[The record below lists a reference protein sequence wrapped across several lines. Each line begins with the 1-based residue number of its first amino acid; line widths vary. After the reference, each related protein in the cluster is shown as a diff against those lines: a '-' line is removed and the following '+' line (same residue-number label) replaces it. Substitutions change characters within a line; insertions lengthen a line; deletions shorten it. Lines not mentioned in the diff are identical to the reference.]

1 MSSFKPKG
9 GDKQDVGGV
18 YGQHGNNKQNP
29 PVEFDINFPGGGT
42 PFNNCCS
49 DVSLPSGS
57 SLAQSTI
64 TPTATGF
71 DHFDGVATIVSINFP
86 NTIVGSTDYV
96 TPTITDNGN
105 GTVSVKFVDNTTRNI
120 NVSSL
125 VASHA
130 NASLTY
136 SSVTNTLTFVDNA
149 GVLNNYILNGCTHV
163 INAGT
168 TANLIDNTRG
178 ADTVNCGDTVHFWST
193 TGSMRFDVSAGPVI
207 TGDVVLAPAQA
218 EGDNLLQIVA
228 GTGLYAPTP
237 LADGVTITG
246 TGVAGDPFVA
256 TVSAFECS
264 DLNTCSIDA
273 LSDVDTTTVAPTSGQ
288 FLMWDGS
295 QWEPSSLAAFD
306 CSDLNTCSV
315 DALSDVDTT
324 SVAPTS
330 GQALVWDGAQWEPG
344 DVLFQCS
351 DLNSCSVDTLSDV
364 DTTST
369 PPTSG
374 QQLTWDGANW
384 IPASASV
391 FSCSSLN
398 TCSVDSLSDVDITSV
413 APTSGQILGWDG
425 SEFAPI
431 DRFNCTDL
439 NGCSVDALS
448 DVDTTSAAP
457 SGGQA
462 LVWSGTE
469 WVPGYV
475 QNDVV
480 FTDNSVST
488 YDADLDLG
496 SSNRPTSPL
505 EGDEVIEFFA
515 NGLLRE
521 IYDGTQWISTFSASC
536 CPGPTQNLNNASLT
550 PANAELPTNLEI
562 QNFYNALSTGDQGPG
577 TQITY
582 VSPRGSYFTWIVD
595 TTGTVVSHERR
606 FVGGAAPDVSVNATA
621 AGSQGVFD
629 GLLPTVYPEGYDSVH
644 IYIEMGASDYTLDNF
659 AATYLEPDGVPN
671 PHVYIHNVGTTGGN
685 MLYTMPI
692 TGNIIPFGEDDVL
705 TLTLN
710 NAGNWTLTG

>member
-9 GDKQDVGGV
+9 GNKQDVGGV

-42 PFNNCCS
+42 PFSNCCS
-49 DVSLPSGS
+49 DVTLPSGS
-57 SLAQSTI
+57 LLAQSTI

-71 DHFDGVATIVSINFP
+71 THFDGVASVTNILFP
-86 NTIVGSTDYV
+86 NTIAGSTDYV
-96 TPTITDNGN
+96 VPTITDNAN
-105 GTVSVKFVDNTTRNI
+105 GTVSVKFVDNTSRNI
-120 NVSSL
+120 NISSL

-136 SSVTNTLTFVDNA
+136 VAGTNTLNFVDNA
-149 GVLNNYILNGCTHV
+149 GTPFNYVLNGCTFD
-163 INAGT
+163 INSGT
-168 TANLIDNTRG
+168 TANIIDNTRG
-178 ADTVNCGDTVHFWST
+178 QETIDCGETIHFWSSA
-193 TGSMRFDVSAGPVI
+193 GSVRFDISGGTVVSSN
-207 TGDVVLAPAQA
+207 VVLAPSQA
-218 EGDNLLQIVA
+218 EGANAISNVSGA
-228 GTGLYAPTP
+228 GLYAPTP
-237 LADGVTITG
+237 IADGVTITG
-246 TGVAGDPFVA
+246 TGVVGDPFAA
-256 TVSAFECS
+256 TVSAFECA

-288 FLMWDGS
+288 FLAWDGS
-295 QWEPSSLAAFD
+295 QWEPSSLAGFD
-306 CSDLNTCSV
+306 CADLNTCSV
-315 DALSDVDTT
+315 DSLSDVDTT

-351 DLNSCSVDTLSDV
+351 DLNTCSVDAMSDV

-398 TCSVDSLSDVDITSV
+398 TCSVNSLSDVDITTV

-431 DRFNCTDL
+431 DRFACTDL
-439 NGCSVDALS
+439 NACSVDALL
-448 DVDTTSAAP
+448 DVDTTTAAP

-469 WVPGYV
+469 WAPGYV
-475 QNDVV
+475 ASTVV

-488 YDADLDLG
+488 YDTSLDPG
-496 SSNRPTSPL
+496 SSNRPASPI
-505 EGDEVIEFFA
+505 EGDEVIEFFS
-515 NGLLRE
+515 NGLLME
-521 IYDGTQWISTFSASC
+521 IYDGSQWVSTFNSSC
-536 CPGPTQNLNNASLT
+536 CPGPTQNLNNGSLS

-562 QNFYNALSTGDQGPG
+562 QNFYNALSADDQGTG

-595 TTGTVVSHERR
+595 SAGSAIAHERR
-606 FVGGAAPDVSVNATA
+606 FVGGAAPDVNVNAVA
-621 AGSQGVFD
+621 AGSQVVFD
-629 GLLPTVYPEGYDSVH
+629 GLLPSAFPEGYDSIH

-659 AATYLEPDGVPN
+659 ASTYAAPDGVSN
-671 PHVYIHNVGTTGGN
+671 PHVYLHNVGTTGGN
-685 MLYTMPI
+685 MLFTMPI
-692 TGNIIPFGEDDVL
+692 TGNVIPFGEDDVL